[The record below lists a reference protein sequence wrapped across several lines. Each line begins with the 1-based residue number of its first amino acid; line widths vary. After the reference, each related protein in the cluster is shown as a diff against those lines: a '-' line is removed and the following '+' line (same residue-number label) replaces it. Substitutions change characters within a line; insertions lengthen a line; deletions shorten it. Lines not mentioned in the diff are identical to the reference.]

1 MECARFEHEFHAVL
15 KGSADPGLVGEVRRH
30 ESSCP
35 RCAAAVRDFA
45 TVLAVLRRAPEEAP
59 SPRVW
64 EEIRRGIAPR
74 PAAGS
79 FVWWLRAAAAASLA
93 VAVLSFALL
102 FLRAPAAEARPVVV
116 ETSRALRWGES
127 FRVGGFAT
135 IKVPDVGTLKAGGGT
150 VLRFLD
156 PRRVELETG
165 EVFAEILPSGR
176 GFEIRAA
183 EARARVHGTRF
194 GVRAPS
200 TVYVL
205 EGRVDVETRGWKGE
219 LGPRQGVVGRRLIE
233 VSAEDH
239 LRWLSEHERPGV
251 RLSLDPGDQTAV
263 TPGSP
268 LRWRLILE
276 TDALAPVWLPPLR
289 DPSQLVSFRINGAL
303 VPLEPGRL
311 ALREAASGPN
321 GWVRLDVS
329 HKCVIE
335 CAVDPS
341 LFREKGTARVRAFFS
356 SGAQA
361 PERAWVGLAASN
373 EITVE
378 VR

>member
-1 MECARFEHEFHAVL
+1 MECARFRDELHAVL
-15 KGSADPGLVGEVRRH
+15 TGRAAADLARDARGH
-30 ESSCP
+30 EAACP
-35 RCAAAVRDFA
+35 SCAAEARDIA
-45 TVLAVLRRAPEEAP
+45 AALALLRRVPEEAP
-59 SPRVW
+59 SPRVR
-64 EEIRRGIAPR
+64 EEIRRRIAPR
-74 PAAGS
+74 RPSGS
-79 FVWWLRAAAAASLA
+79 LVFWLRAAAAASLA
-93 VAVLSFALL
+93 VAVVSFALL
-102 FLRAPAAEARPVVV
+102 FVRAPAAEARPVVV
-116 ETSRALRWGES
+116 ETSRALFWGEP
-127 FRVGGFAT
+127 FRVEGFAT
-135 IKVPDVGTLKAGGGT
+135 LKVPDVGTLKAGGGT

-156 PRRVELETG
+156 PRRVELERG

-183 EARARVHGTRF
+183 EARVRVHGTRF

-205 EGRVDVETRGWKGE
+205 EGRVDVQTRGWKGE
-219 LGPRQGVVGRRLIE
+219 LGPRQGVVGHRLIE
-233 VSAEDH
+233 VSADDH
-239 LRWLSEHERPGV
+239 LRWLFEHERPGV
-251 RLSLDPGDQTAV
+251 RLALDPGDQTAI

-289 DPSQLVSFRINGAL
+289 DPSQLVCFRINGAL

-311 ALREAASGPN
+311 TLREAASGPN

-329 HKCVIE
+329 HKCVLE
-335 CAVDPS
+335 CAVDPA

-361 PERAWVGLAASN
+361 PERAWVGLVASN